1 MYAMPWNFHIYP
13 ERRLVVTTAWD
24 KVTGAE
30 AVEHQRK
37 LLNDPV
43 FEPGFFQFLDLGDVT
58 EIQIDRVTV
67 EQLAR
72 PNIFSAQSRR
82 ACFAP
87 TPLAYGMARMI
98 MAFREAYGGEEQIQV
113 FTDRDQALEWLG
125 VAPFD

>member
-1 MYAMPWNFHIYP
+1 MPWKYRIDE
-13 ERRLVVTTAWD
+13 ERRLVITTAWE

-37 LLNDPV
+37 LLNDPG
-43 FEPGFFQFLDLGDVT
+43 FEPGFFQFLDLADVT

-87 TPLAYGMARMI
+87 TPLAYGMARMMI
-98 MAFREAYGGEEQIQV
+98 AFREAYGGEERMQV
-113 FTDRDQALEWLG
+113 FKDRR
-125 VAPFD
+125 

>member
-1 MYAMPWNFHIYP
+1 MYAMPWNFRIYA

-37 LLNDPV
+37 LLNDPG
-43 FEPGFFQFLDLGDVT
+43 FEPDFFQLLDLGDVT
-58 EIQIDRVTV
+58 DIQIDRVTV

-72 PNIFSAQSRR
+72 PKIFSAQSRR

-98 MAFREAYGGEEQIQV
+98 IAFREAYGGEEQIQV
-113 FTDRDQALEWLG
+113 FKDRDEALLWLG